1 MLKHSSLRSRL
12 FHHRRWFYPLVSI
25 TITLSIVLG
34 SSYSS
39 WAVPLERL
47 IFRGIQVIQ
56 LSNIGPRQEVAL
68 GGQINEQLLTTQ
80 VRLYRN
86 QEAQDYINQ
95 IGQRLAQSSRRPN
108 IPYTFQ
114 VVDDENVNAFATM
127 GGFVYV
133 NTGLIAAASNEAE
146 LASVIAHE
154 IGHIAGRHA
163 IKQMRQTAVAA
174 GVATAVG
181 MDESTLVKIGVE
193 LALSRPRSREAE
205 YEADQMGIEMLVR
218 SGYAPRAALDFMAKL
233 LRTGGS
239 LPTILST
246 HPATSNRIAAM
257 QRMIDPSIAE
267 IGDGLDSASYRATVE
282 RILS

>member
-1 MLKHSSLRSRL
+1 M
-12 FHHRRWFYPLVSI
+12 
-25 TITLSIVLG
+25 
-34 SSYSS
+34 
-39 WAVPLERL
+39 
-47 IFRGIQVIQ
+47 IQ

-86 QEAQDYINQ
+86 LEAQDYINQ
-95 IGQRLAQSSRRPN
+95 IGQRLVQNSRRSN

-114 VVDDENVNAFATM
+114 VVDDSNVNAFATM

-154 IGHIAGRHA
+154 IGHIVGRHA

-233 LRTGGS
+233 LRGGS

-246 HPATSNRIAAM
+246 HPATSARISAM
-257 QRMIDPSIAE
+257 ERMIDPSIAE

>member
-1 MLKHSSLRSRL
+1 MLKHSSPMSRR
-12 FHHRRWFYPLVSI
+12 FHRHWFYPLVSI

-39 WAVPLERL
+39 WAVPIEKL

-56 LSNIGPRQEVAL
+56 LVNITPRQEVAL
-68 GGQINEQLLTTQ
+68 GGQINEQLLEKQ
-80 VRLYRN
+80 VRLYQN
-86 QEAQDYINQ
+86 QDAQGYINQ
-95 IGQRLAQSSRRPN
+95 IGQRLALASRRPN

-114 VVDDENVNAFATM
+114 VVDDSNVNAFATM

-181 MDESTLVKIGVE
+181 MDESALVQIGVE

-233 LRTGGS
+233 LKGGS
-239 LPTILST
+239 LPAILST
-246 HPATSNRIAAM
+246 HPATSARISAM
-257 QRMIDPSIAE
+257 ERMIDPTIADM
-267 IGDGLDSASYRATVE
+267 GDGLDSASYRATVE

>member
-1 MLKHSSLRSRL
+1 MLKHSPLRSRL
-12 FHHRRWFYPLVSI
+12 FNRRWFYPLLSI

-34 SSYSS
+34 SCYSS
-39 WAVPLERL
+39 WAVPIERL

-86 QEAQDYINQ
+86 LEAQDYINQ
-95 IGQRLAQSSRRPN
+95 IGQRLAQTSRRSN

-114 VVDDENVNAFATM
+114 VVDDSNVNAFATM

-233 LRTGGS
+233 LRGGS

-246 HPATSNRIAAM
+246 HPATSNRISAM